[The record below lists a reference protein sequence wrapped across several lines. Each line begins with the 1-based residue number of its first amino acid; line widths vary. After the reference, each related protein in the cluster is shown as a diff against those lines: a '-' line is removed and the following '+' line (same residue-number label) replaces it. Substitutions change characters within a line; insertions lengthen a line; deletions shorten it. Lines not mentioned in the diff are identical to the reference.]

1 MRPVRTIATAFL
13 VASLAV
19 AGCGR
24 SQPDRSTTPTVEP
37 PAVTT
42 PRDPAPAPT
51 PRPRILSVTTTPTL
65 ERDGPWLRLPA
76 AGTVSFR
83 VRATNTTRVRFTLT
97 PTGTNTADLTK
108 LLGEDTD
115 GRDGWTLAYR
125 DRSGGHL
132 VITAIG
138 TGGRSQR
145 MLNVYRPE
153 PAVAPRILSVTTN
166 PVLPREGG
174 FLRLPAGA
182 GTVMFR
188 VRAVNARRV
197 RFYLSPT
204 GTSSSARLLGE
215 DTNGGDGWALTWHFP
230 DQALLAHLTVKAI
243 GLGGAS
249 PDTVL
254 GLYHPDPVS

>member
-1 MRPVRTIATAFL
+1 MRPVRTIVTAFL

-24 SQPDRSTTPTVEP
+24 SQSDQPTTPTVEP

-42 PRDPAPAPT
+42 PRAPAPVPP

-76 AGTVSFR
+76 AGTVLFR
-83 VRATNTTRVRFTLT
+83 VRATNTRRVRFTLT

-108 LLGEDTD
+108 LLGEDTN

-125 DRSGGHL
+125 DRGGGHL
-132 VITAIG
+132 VISAIG
-138 TGGRSQR
+138 AGGRTER

-153 PAVAPRILSVTTN
+153 PAVAPRILSVTTS

-182 GTVMFR
+182 GTVVFQ
-188 VRAVNARRV
+188 VRAVNAQRV
-197 RFYLSPT
+197 RFSLSPA
-204 GTSSSARLLGE
+204 GTSSAARLLGE
-215 DTNGGDGWALTWHFP
+215 DTNGRDGWALTWQYQDRP
-230 DQALLAHLTVKAI
+230 LLAHLTVKAV
-243 GLGGAS
+243 GPGGPS